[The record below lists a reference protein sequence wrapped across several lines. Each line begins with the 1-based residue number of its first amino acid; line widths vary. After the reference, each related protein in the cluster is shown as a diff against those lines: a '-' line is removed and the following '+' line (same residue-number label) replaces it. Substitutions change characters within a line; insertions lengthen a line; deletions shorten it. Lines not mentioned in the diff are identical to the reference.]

1 MTSPQDTQDTATSL
15 LRKRAVSYLRVS
27 TQRQADTDY
36 NPEGFSLPSQ
46 RNLNE
51 RKAAEMGADIVA
63 EFIDSGGSGRN
74 INRKDLQRM
83 LSFLREDGRVDYVI
97 VSYIDRFA
105 RRLSEVVPGSVEMQ
119 VAVLHP

>member
-1 MTSPQDTQDTATSL
+1 MSNVLT
-15 LRKRAVSYLRVS
+15 KRAVSYLRVS

-36 NPEGFSLPSQ
+36 DPEGFSLPSQ
-46 RNLNE
+46 RKQNE
-51 RKAAEMGADIVA
+51 RKAAELGADIVA
-63 EFIDSGGSGRN
+63 EFVDSGGSGRS

-83 LSFLREDGRVDYVI
+83 LGFLEEDRHVDYVI